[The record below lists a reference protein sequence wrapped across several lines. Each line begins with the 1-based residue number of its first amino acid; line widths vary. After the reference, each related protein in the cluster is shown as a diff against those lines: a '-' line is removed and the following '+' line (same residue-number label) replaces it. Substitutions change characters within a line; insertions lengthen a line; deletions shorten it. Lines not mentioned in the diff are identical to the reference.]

1 MDLTIKRLTPALAED
16 FFAFFDF
23 RAFSDGSTFYPCYCN
38 AFQLTE
44 EQIRTDF
51 FARAEALSGGPE
63 GLRNGVESLRLAM
76 RESAERMIAQGI
88 LQGYLAYDGALSVG
102 WCNANDRKSYVRVG
116 DFDLDKLP
124 AVGECAAFADETE
137 RVKSV
142 VCFEIAPGYRGK
154 GIASAL
160 LRQVCEDAWAEGY
173 DAVEGYP
180 MLHDGYDPQD
190 YTGPL
195 RLYENAGFVRVGRR
209 GRLLI
214 LRKNL
219 T

>member
-1 MDLTIKRLTPALAED
+1 MSITIKRLTPALAED
-16 FFAFFDF
+16 FFSFFDC
-23 RAFSDGSTFYPCYCN
+23 RAFSDGSDFYPCYCN

-44 EQIRTDF
+44 AQIRTEF
-51 FARAEALSGGPE
+51 FARAEALGGGTE
-63 GLRNGVESLRLAM
+63 GLRLAM

-102 WCNANDRKSYVRVG
+102 WCNANDRNRYVRVG

-124 AVGECAAFADETE
+124 ALGECAAFADGSE

-142 VCFEIAPGYRGK
+142 VCFEIAPCYRGK
-154 GIASAL
+154 GLASAL
-160 LRQVCEDAWAEGY
+160 LRRVCEDALAEGY

-180 MLHDGYDPQD
+180 MLHDAYDPQD

-195 RLYENAGFVRVGRR
+195 RLYEHAGFVRIGQR
-209 GRLLI
+209 GKLLI
-214 LRKNL
+214 LRKEL
-219 T
+219 TARSPKD